1 MKKTQ
6 KTTIKSTNSQTGT
19 IKNAALPAWS
29 GSYRSLPRNQPWN
42 SKSIERLQRTR
53 DIVQISRYLQSDE
66 GIPQVRYAVRQLPR
80 EAVGKGIG
88 AKSISTN
95 VEFQR
100 DASILF
106 AKWADSAAVDLRKEQ
121 TFYQLQSGWLTAM
134 LGDGECFVLPVFE
147 PAGLSWSLNDRSK
160 RAFQLQ
166 TIARDQLTNGELTSI
181 EAQTQK
187 WFSGLQY
194 NTFDQ
199 LIRIRLSQDNGTG
212 NSTSTVDIAAVNAMG
227 HRNVFHLKDPAR
239 LNQYHGDPALFSS
252 GKDLLDVLDL
262 KALRKHSAKVRA
274 ALLGATTTRDGK
286 VPNVMQQ
293 IMTSEQS
300 GNPAIDTGRRFV
312 EIGEGAI
319 FLPLADS
326 ETFNFFTNQQEGVP
340 FKQVIEDLLHP
351 FIFEFGYPP
360 EWIFMRGKVGGTEY
374 RGLLQQVARAHET
387 LRSKLYPLIQWA
399 WEKVIGTAMQPGG
412 PLFQYATVEDWN
424 AVDFITDPDPS
435 VDAGRDHKGLMERL
449 GENLVTPNDL
459 VEMLTGSDGEM
470 TRRLAIL
477 QKLELVQY
485 AVNEARERNIPAS
498 IATIIAM
505 GLRTAQSSSGI
516 LPTLSPETLASD
528 LAAMDSPPL
537 TQL

>member
-1 MKKTQ
+1 MKKTR

-199 LIRIRLSQDNGTG
+199 LVRIRLSQDNGTG

-300 GNPAIDTGRRFV
+300 GNPATDTGRRFV